1 MKNRNSVSAFRK
13 HENNFNNF
21 FCQLAPR
28 VKQKCSFHI
37 KHCLNIY
44 NPLAKSHFSSH
55 LVNMKKFKINN
66 LKLINL
72 NIESNKS
79 AGPKS
84 ISIKIL
90 RLQNNDISKHL
101 FKIYNTL
108 FTAGIFPDKL
118 KVAKVILVLEKDS
131 QLEFFNYRPTSF

>member
-1 MKNRNSVSAFRK
+1 
-13 HENNFNNF
+13 
-21 FCQLAPR
+21 
-28 VKQKCSFHI
+28 
-37 KHCLNIY
+37 
-44 NPLAKSHFSSH
+44 
-55 LVNMKKFKINN
+55 MKKFKINN

-101 FKIYNTL
+101 LKIYNIL

-131 QLEFFNYRPTSF
+131 QLEFFNYRPTSFWSDYNRLIKVLTEKKVLSLRQVGFRKKILTTHTIINLLDSIENAINQRKFV

>member
-1 MKNRNSVSAFRK
+1 MKN
-13 HENNFNNF
+13 
-21 FCQLAPR
+21 
-28 VKQKCSFHI
+28 
-37 KHCLNIY
+37 
-44 NPLAKSHFSSH
+44 
-55 LVNMKKFKINN
+55 FKTNN

-79 AGPKS
+79 ARPKS

-101 FKIYNTL
+101 LKIYNIL

-131 QLEFFNYRPTSF
+131 QLEFFNYRPTSFWSDYNSLIKVLTEQKVLSLRQVGSRKKILTTHVIIILLDSIENAINQRKFG

>member
-1 MKNRNSVSAFRK
+1 MKN
-13 HENNFNNF
+13 
-21 FCQLAPR
+21 
-28 VKQKCSFHI
+28 
-37 KHCLNIY
+37 
-44 NPLAKSHFSSH
+44 
-55 LVNMKKFKINN
+55 FKTNN

-79 AGPKS
+79 ARPKS

-101 FKIYNTL
+101 LKIYNIL

-131 QLEFFNYRPTSF
+131 QLEFFNYRPTSLWSDYNRLIKVLTEQKVLSLRQVGFRKKILLTHAIINLLDSIENAINQRKFV

>member
-1 MKNRNSVSAFRK
+1 
-13 HENNFNNF
+13 
-21 FCQLAPR
+21 
-28 VKQKCSFHI
+28 
-37 KHCLNIY
+37 
-44 NPLAKSHFSSH
+44 
-55 LVNMKKFKINN
+55 MKKFKIND

-79 AGPKS
+79 ARPKS

-101 FKIYNTL
+101 LKIYNIL

-131 QLEFFNYRPTSF
+131 QLEFFNYRPTSLWSDYNRLIKVLTEQKVLSLRQVGFRKKNSD

>member
-1 MKNRNSVSAFRK
+1 
-13 HENNFNNF
+13 
-21 FCQLAPR
+21 
-28 VKQKCSFHI
+28 
-37 KHCLNIY
+37 
-44 NPLAKSHFSSH
+44 
-55 LVNMKKFKINN
+55 MKKFKINN

-108 FTAGIFPDKL
+108 FTAGIYPDKL
-118 KVAKVILVLEKDS
+118 NVAKVILVLEKDS
-131 QLEFFNYRPTSF
+131 QLEFFNYRPTSFWSDYKRLIKVLTEQKVLSLRQVGFRKKILLTHAIINLLDSIENAINQRKFV

>member
-1 MKNRNSVSAFRK
+1 
-13 HENNFNNF
+13 
-21 FCQLAPR
+21 
-28 VKQKCSFHI
+28 
-37 KHCLNIY
+37 
-44 NPLAKSHFSSH
+44 
-55 LVNMKKFKINN
+55 MKKFKINN

-90 RLQNNDISKHL
+90 RLENNDISKHL
-101 FKIYNTL
+101 LKIYNVL

-131 QLEFFNYRPTSF
+131 QLEFFNYRPTSFWSDYNRLIKVLTEQKVLSLRQVGFRKKNSDYSCYYKSSW

>member
-1 MKNRNSVSAFRK
+1 MKN
-13 HENNFNNF
+13 
-21 FCQLAPR
+21 
-28 VKQKCSFHI
+28 
-37 KHCLNIY
+37 
-44 NPLAKSHFSSH
+44 
-55 LVNMKKFKINN
+55 FKTNN

-79 AGPKS
+79 ARPKS

-101 FKIYNTL
+101 LKIYNIL

-131 QLEFFNYRPTSF
+131 QLEFFNYRPTSFWSDYNSLIKVLTEQKVLSLRQVGFRKKILTNHVIIILLDSIENAINQRKFG

>member
-1 MKNRNSVSAFRK
+1 MKN
-13 HENNFNNF
+13 
-21 FCQLAPR
+21 
-28 VKQKCSFHI
+28 
-37 KHCLNIY
+37 
-44 NPLAKSHFSSH
+44 
-55 LVNMKKFKINN
+55 FKTNN

-79 AGPKS
+79 ARPKS

-101 FKIYNTL
+101 LKIYNIL

-131 QLEFFNYRPTSF
+131 QLEFFNYRPTSFWSDYNSLIKVLTEQKVLSLRQVGFTKKHSDYPCYYKSFW

>member
-1 MKNRNSVSAFRK
+1 MKYRNSVSALQK
-13 HENNFNNF
+13 HQNNFNNF

-28 VKQKCSFHI
+28 VRQNCSFHI
-37 KHCLNIY
+37 KRCLNIY
-44 NPLAKSHFSSH
+44 HPLAKSHFWSH

-108 FTAGIFPDKL
+108 FTAGIYPDKL
-118 KVAKVILVLEKDS
+118 NVAKVILVLEKDS

>member
-1 MKNRNSVSAFRK
+1 
-13 HENNFNNF
+13 
-21 FCQLAPR
+21 
-28 VKQKCSFHI
+28 
-37 KHCLNIY
+37 
-44 NPLAKSHFSSH
+44 
-55 LVNMKKFKINN
+55 MKKFKINN

-101 FKIYNTL
+101 LKIYNIL
-108 FTAGIFPDKL
+108 FNAGIFPDKL

-131 QLEFFNYRPTSF
+131 QLEFFDYRPTSL